1 MTATDNSIIARTIL
15 GTLRIPRTKK
25 RRVQMTNCPY
35 FHCQFPNCPNDKIR
49 SCGHSVSYLLEQVV
63 RERNEMG
70 AALRP
75 FIASATNRLNAALT
89 IVNNLKE
96 EK

>member
-1 MTATDNSIIARTIL
+1 MIATDNSIIARTIL
-15 GTLRIPRTKK
+15 GMLRKK

-35 FHCQFPNCPNDKIR
+35 FHCQFPNCPNDEIR

-70 AALRP
+70 SALRP
-75 FIASATNRLNAALT
+75 FITSATNRLNAALT

-96 EK
+96 EE